1 MNKKELSAL
10 VDQASKG
17 ITNEDDM
24 GEAKKFIRKS
34 FFEKALSAELDN
46 HLDCQKNEV
55 SGGGNTRNGHSSKM
69 VYSDSGALEIQT
81 PRDRNGDFEPQAIKK
96 DK

>member
-24 GEAKKFIRKS
+24 AEAMKFIRKS
-34 FFEKALSAELDN
+34 FYEKALNAEL
-46 HLDCQKNEV
+46 E
-55 SGGGNTRNGHSSKM
+55 
-69 VYSDSGALEIQT
+69 
-81 PRDRNGDFEPQAIKK
+81 DRKRQVIDLLVKII
-96 DK
+96 

>member
-24 GEAKKFIRKS
+24 AAAMKFIHKS
-34 FFEKALSAELDN
+34 FYEKALNAELDTQ
-46 HLDCQKNEV
+46 LDLHSQTRFSKGQKW
-55 SGGGNTRNGHSSKM
+55 
-69 VYSDSGALEIQT
+69 
-81 PRDRNGDFEPQAIKK
+81 
-96 DK
+96 

>member
-24 GEAKKFIRKS
+24 AEAMKFIRKS
-34 FFEKALSAELDN
+34 FYEKALNAELDD
-46 HLDCQKNEV
+46 HLGYQKNSSSD
-55 SGGGNTRNGHSSKM
+55 SGNARNGHTPKT
-69 VYSDSGALEIQT
+69 VYSDSGALESQT
-81 PRDRNGDFEPQAIKK
+81 PRDRNGDFEP
-96 DK
+96 